1 MLISDGIKLSVQIDV
16 IPSIRYEVEVAQFR
30 DILVA
35 GMVIA
40 GVDETMD

>member
-1 MLISDGIKLSVQIDV
+1 MGSSFSVQIDV

-40 GVDETMD
+40 GVDEATD